1 MRTDAAIKLQRW
13 AELEERLE
21 EIKATELALRNE
33 IFSEIFAEPKE
44 GKNVAPLENGWK
56 LEGTLR
62 YNRSIDEAAL
72 ANVSEMP
79 GMRKIVAAVIK
90 YKPSLDMRTYKAL
103 ADGSRLAL
111 DTCITAKPG
120 TPSLKIVGPKEA
132 KK

>member
-90 YKPSLDMRTYKAL
+90 YKPSHRLICVRTKHWPTAHAL
-103 ADGSRLAL
+103 RL
-111 DTCITAKPG
+111 
-120 TPSLKIVGPKEA
+120 TPVLPQNLARHRSK
-132 KK
+132 